1 MKIIRIFAE
10 NLFSFKF
17 EAEELNEYD
26 RLLEIWNNPEYLV
39 GFAERNKSYLKGC
52 SLEDFV
58 ERVLEDALILE
69 DTLKQYSKSLNMFFQ
84 PLDNNE
90 MWARLLSLQK
100 RRCRYLRLY
109 AIKIDDNMFVVTGGA
124 IKLTR
129 TMSEHPDTV
138 VELTKM
144 NRCKEYLKGL
154 GIFDDQS
161 FFETLEEI

>member
-1 MKIIRIFAE
+1 MKIFRIFAE

-17 EAEELNEYD
+17 ENETLNEYE
-26 RLLEIWNNPEYLV
+26 RLLEIWNDPEYLV
-39 GFAERNKSYLKGC
+39 DFAERNKSYLKNC
-52 SLEDFV
+52 SLEEFV
-58 ERVLEDALILE
+58 ECVLDDVFTLE
-69 DTLKQYSKSLNMFFQ
+69 YTLKQHANSLNMFFQ

-90 MWARLLSLQK
+90 IRAVLLSLQK

-138 VELTKM
+138 KELSKL
-144 NRCKEYLKGL
+144 NRCKEYLNSM
-154 GIFDDQS
+154 GIFDDHS
-161 FFETLEEI
+161 FFETLEI

>member
-17 EAEELNEYD
+17 EDEALNEYE
-26 RLLEIWNNPEYLV
+26 RLLEMWNDPEYLAE
-39 GFAERNKSYLKGC
+39 FAERNKLYLKGC
-52 SLEDFV
+52 SLEEFV
-58 ERVLEDALILE
+58 ECVLDDALTLE
-69 DTLKQYSKSLNMFFQ
+69 QTLKQYAYSLNRFFQ

-90 MWARLLSLQK
+90 ILARLLSLQK

-138 VELTKM
+138 IELIKM
-144 NRCKEYLKGL
+144 SQCKEYLKSV
-154 GIFDDQS
+154 GIFDEYS
-161 FFETLEEI
+161 FFETLEI

>member
-1 MKIIRIFAE
+1 MKIIRIFAQ

-17 EAEELNEYD
+17 ENEVLNEYE
-26 RLLEIWNNPEYLV
+26 RLLEMWNNPEYLLD
-39 GFAERNKSYLKGC
+39 FAEKNKSYLKGC
-52 SLEDFV
+52 SLEEFV
-58 ERVLEDALILE
+58 ECVLDDVLTLE
-69 DTLKQYSKSLNMFFQ
+69 YTLKQYAYSLNSFFQ

-90 MWARLLSLQK
+90 IWARLLSLQK

-138 VELTKM
+138 IELAKM
-144 NRCKEYLKGL
+144 NRCKEYLKSE
-154 GIFDDQS
+154 GIFDEYS
-161 FFETLEEI
+161 FFETLEI

>member
-17 EAEELNEYD
+17 ENETLNEYE
-26 RLLEIWNNPEYLV
+26 RLLEIWNDPEYLV
-39 GFAERNKSYLKGC
+39 NFAERNKSYLKGC
-52 SLEDFV
+52 SLEEFV
-58 ERVLEDALILE
+58 ECVLDDALTLE
-69 DTLKQYSKSLNMFFQ
+69 HTLKQYAKSLNIFFQ

-90 MWARLLSLQK
+90 MRTMFLSLQK

-129 TMSEHPDTV
+129 TMSEHPNMV
-138 VELTKM
+138 IELAKM
-144 NRCKEYLKGL
+144 NRCKEYLKSE
-154 GIFDDQS
+154 GIFDEYS
-161 FFETLEEI
+161 FFETLEI

>member
-1 MKIIRIFAE
+1 MEIIRIFAE

-17 EAEELNEYD
+17 ANETLNEYE
-26 RLLEIWNNPEYLV
+26 RLLEIWNDPEYLV
-39 GFAERNKSYLKGC
+39 DFAERNKSYLKGC
-52 SLEDFV
+52 PLEEFV
-58 ERVLEDALILE
+58 ECVLDDAITLE
-69 DTLKQYSKSLNMFFQ
+69 DTLKQYDKSLNIFFQ

-90 MWARLLSLQK
+90 MRTRLLSLQK

-138 VELTKM
+138 VELAKL
-144 NRCKEYLKGL
+144 NRCKEYLKNE
-154 GIFDDQS
+154 GIFDELS
-161 FFETLEEI
+161 FFETLEI